1 MSLKRLAIL
10 LCAVTVAHLS
20 LRMILDAP
28 DRENMISVSSV
39 EIGSLVPNLDV
50 EPILR
55 TDRADR
61 LLQPGL
67 PCQMIVAVDPSCP
80 HCRKAAMR
88 VGEGKGNTLI
98 PSTWVAPIP
107 GRAIVEFAHLT
118 QSRVRVVTSKEIFDA
133 LQVRAVPAAFLVSS
147 DARVVQRWP
156 YTGGEDHEA
165 LMELCTA
172 SAEVSA
178 DN

>member
-1 MSLKRLAIL
+1 MTRLAIL

-20 LRMILDAP
+20 LRVILDAP
-28 DRENMISVSSV
+28 DREDLISVSSA

-50 EPILR
+50 DPVGQG
-55 TDRADR
+55 DRADH

-67 PCQMIVAVDPSCP
+67 PCQMIVAIDPSCP

-88 VGEGKGNTLI
+88 VGEGEGDTLI
-98 PSTWVAPIP
+98 PTTWVAPSP
-107 GRAIVEFAHLT
+107 GRAIIEFAHLT
-118 QSRVRVVTSKEIFDA
+118 QSRVRVVTNEEIFEA

-172 SAEVSA
+172 SAEVST